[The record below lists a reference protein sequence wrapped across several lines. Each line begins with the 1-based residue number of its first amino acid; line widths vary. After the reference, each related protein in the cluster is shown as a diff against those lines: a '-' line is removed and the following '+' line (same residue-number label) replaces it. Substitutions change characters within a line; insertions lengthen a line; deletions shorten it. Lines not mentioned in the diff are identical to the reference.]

1 MYGSLSL
8 SLRVV
13 NYPFYI
19 ARRLSL
25 SASGRRSSPAVKVA
39 VAAVAL
45 SIAVMLAAIAV
56 VGGFKQE
63 IRAKV
68 VGFNSH
74 LSIYAVPTEEAG
86 NTLTLTPTLRNLLL
100 KEPYVESIALEV
112 TVPAVLKTESDFKG
126 IYLKGIGEG
135 ADTAFLSTNLIEGK
149 VPDFTAP
156 GADSLMVVS
165 RKTADELG
173 LHIGD
178 KVPAY
183 FFSDDLRVRPLRVA
197 AITDSHFEG
206 YDNIYIYGSLALA
219 QQLAALSP
227 SQGTALRV
235 TTTDFNLVD
244 QYSAALGNKLV
255 KAYAEADIFTPLR
268 VENAM
273 VQGAAY
279 FNWLSLLDTNVLV
292 ILILMTV
299 VACVTLISG
308 LLILILD
315 KVRTIGVLRALGAS
329 EKAVRRVFVWLA
341 CKVAIIG
348 LIAGNGLML
357 LVLWL
362 QQRTHFFH
370 LDPDSYYIDF
380 VPVAITW
387 QGVLTLNA
395 AVLLIV
401 WLSLLLPAHFIS
413 RVSPAST
420 LRFE

>member
-1 MYGSLSL
+1 
-8 SLRVV
+8 
-13 NYPFYI
+13 
-19 ARRLSL
+19 
-25 SASGRRSSPAVKVA
+25 
-39 VAAVAL
+39 
-45 SIAVMLAAIAV
+45 MLAAIAV
-56 VGGFKQE
+56 VGGFKRE

-74 LSIYAVPTEEAG
+74 LTIYAAPAEG
-86 NTLTLTPTLRNLLL
+86 SDNTLRLTPTLRGIIER
-100 KEPYVESIALEV
+100 EPYIESIALDV
-112 TVPAVLKTESDFKG
+112 AVPAVLKTDSDFKG

-135 ADTAFLSTNLIEGK
+135 ADTAFLCANLVEGSI
-149 VPDFTAP
+149 PDFTAP

-165 RKTADELG
+165 LKTVRDLG
-173 LHIGD
+173 LHVGD

-183 FFSDDLRVRPLRVA
+183 FFTDDLRVRPLRVA

-206 YDNIYIYGSLALA
+206 YDNLYIYGALSLAQNLA
-219 QQLAALSP
+219 GLSP
-227 SQGTALRV
+227 DQGTALRIL
-235 TTTDFNLVD
+235 TSDFSRVED
-244 QYSAALGNKLV
+244 FSAELDARLG
-255 KAYAEADIFTPLR
+255 KAYEEADIFTPVK
-268 VENAM
+268 VENAV

-341 CKVAIIG
+341 CKVAVIG
-348 LIAGNGLML
+348 LVIGNALML
-357 LVLWL
+357 GVLLL
-362 QQRTHFFH
+362 QQRTHFLP

-380 VPVAITW
+380 VPVSITW
-387 QGVLTLNA
+387 QSIAILNC
-395 AVLLIV
+395 AVLIII
-401 WLSLLLPAHFIS
+401 WLSLLLPARFIS